1 MSAQHKLATPLPHG
15 PTDPGSAPREHP
27 QARQKGNGSGHS
39 HTPHHGWL
47 GPQDVAHTWGKGS
60 QFLMERPQSMCWEE
74 GARPSGYSSS
84 DPQLQR
90 SCEERTCHEG
100 IRTAYPHRRM
110 AIKEPL
116 SPGVSAPPSL
126 PTPEH
131 RILFFLRKRMK
142 GKIAF

>member
-15 PTDPGSAPREHP
+15 PTELGSAPREHP
-27 QARQKGNGSGHS
+27 QARQKGNGSVHS

-60 QFLMERPQSMCWEE
+60 QFLMERPQSVCWEE

-100 IRTAYPHRRM
+100 IRTGLSSQKDGNQGASFSWRLCSPFPAYPR
-110 AIKEPL
+110 AQD
-116 SPGVSAPPSL
+116 SL
-126 PTPEH
+126 LPEEENE
-131 RILFFLRKRMK
+131 R
-142 GKIAF
+142 